1 MQLKIRATKPQA
13 DFLTLDKRYRL
24 FCAGYGAGK
33 SEALV
38 AAAMIDACQSSDA
51 LVACYAP
58 TYDLVRLITAQRLQ
72 AKLSDHGIAHRY
84 NKQDNAIYTSGASW
98 GDFILRTLDNPERI
112 VGYESYTAHV
122 DELDTL
128 KTEHAKE
135 AWNKVI
141 ARNRQKPKGISNP
154 FNQASAYTTP
164 EGFRFA
170 HWRWVQNSTEEH
182 GIVKAAS
189 YTNPYL
195 PDGYLDS
202 LRESYPAALAEA
214 YIEGNFV
221 NLTSGTV
228 YSSFDRGRCN
238 STETVVSGERLYVGM
253 DFNVGKMAA
262 VVYVRRGEEMHAV
275 AEIVDGYDTPAVIE
289 TLQQRYEGHTIC
301 VYPDASGTSRKTV
314 NASRSDIALLQQA
327 GFQVRAPRRNPAVKD
342 RILSANRAF
351 EQGLVRVNSKGC
363 PEFTRCLEQ
372 QAYDK
377 NGEPDKTS
385 GHDHMNDA
393 GTYPISYEMP
403 VSKPVS
409 DVSIR
414 FAI

>member
-1 MQLKIRATKPQA
+1 MQLTIRATKPQA

-38 AAAMIDACQSSDA
+38 AAAMIDACQSSNA

-72 AKLSDHGIAHRY
+72 QKLSDHGIAHKY
-84 NKQDNAIYTSGASW
+84 NKAENVIYTSGGNW
-98 GDFILRTLDNPERI
+98 GDFMLRTLDNPERI

-141 ARNRQKPKGISNP
+141 ARNRQKPKGIKNP

-170 HWRWVQNSTEEH
+170 HWRWVQNKTEDH

-195 PDGYLDS
+195 PEGYLNS
-202 LRESYPAALAEA
+202 LKESYPAALAEA

-238 STETVVSGERLYVGM
+238 STEAVVSGERLYVGM
-253 DFNVGKMAA
+253 DFNVAKMAA
-262 VVYVRRGEEMHAV
+262 VVYVRRGEELHAV
-275 AEIVDGYDTPAVIE
+275 SEIVDGYDTPAVIE
-289 TLQQRYEGHTIC
+289 TLQQRYQGHTIC